1 MKFTSPPMATPRV
14 SRQPGD
20 DLDEL
25 LTAFYQAETPSPW
38 PSLEMP
44 AHVSVL
50 PSRLAFWHRIKRSHL
65 ALAASVALLIGGS
78 LLFAGKSPIYRLT
91 ATRELPDIGSKAKEP
106 AFDPDKVT
114 NKESIVVTPEGA
126 ALHLELEENRY

>member
-1 MKFTSPPMATPRV
+1 MATPRR

-25 LTAFYQAETPSPW
+25 LSAYYQAEMPSPW
-38 PSLEMP
+38 PELELP

-50 PSRLAFWHRIKRSHL
+50 PTRLVFWQRIKRSHL
-65 ALAASVALLIGGS
+65 ALAASVALLILGS
-78 LLFAGKSPIYRLT
+78 LLFARSLPLTLRSADVPTDLISPNTPEDHGKGL
-91 ATRELPDIGSKAKEP
+91 LQ
-106 AFDPDKVT
+106 FDPQKVT

>member
-1 MKFTSPPMATPRV
+1 MATPRM

-25 LTAFYQAETPSPW
+25 LSAYYQAEMPNPW
-38 PSLEMP
+38 PELNVP
-44 AHVSVL
+44 AQVSVL
-50 PSRLAFWHRIKRSHL
+50 PTRLAFWRRIRRSHL

-78 LLFAGKSPIYRLT
+78 LLFAGKAPIYRLP
-91 ATRELPDIGSKAKEP
+91 ATNELPEIGSVPKKEP
-106 AFDPDKVT
+106 VFDPEKVT

>member
-1 MKFTSPPMATPRV
+1 MATPRV

-25 LTAFYQAETPSPW
+25 LSAFFQAETPSPW
-38 PSLEMP
+38 PELEVP

-50 PSRLAFWHRIKRSHL
+50 PARLAFWQRLKRSHL
-65 ALAASVALLIGGS
+65 ALAASVALLVAGS
-78 LLFAGKSPIYRLT
+78 LLFAGKSPTSRLP
-91 ATRELPDIGSKAKEP
+91 ATPEIPEIGSRSKEP
-106 AFDPDKVT
+106 AFDPEKVT

>member
-1 MKFTSPPMATPRV
+1 MATPRV

-25 LTAFYQAETPSPW
+25 LSAYYQAEMPSPW
-38 PSLEMP
+38 PSLELP

-50 PSRLAFWHRIKRSHL
+50 PTRLVFRQRIKRSHL
-65 ALAASVALLIGGS
+65 ALAASVALLIGGT
-78 LLFAGKSPIYRLT
+78 LLFAGKSPNYRLPAT
-91 ATRELPDIGSKAKEP
+91 ADLPEIGSLPKER

>member
-1 MKFTSPPMATPRV
+1 M

-25 LTAFYQAETPSPW
+25 LSAYYQAEMPSPW
-38 PSLEMP
+38 PELNVP
-44 AHVSVL
+44 AQVSVL
-50 PSRLAFWHRIKRSHL
+50 PTRLVFWRRIKRSHL

-78 LLFAGKSPIYRLT
+78 LLFAGKSPIYRLP
-91 ATRELPDIGSKAKEP
+91 ATSELPEIGSVPKKEP
-106 AFDPDKVT
+106 AFDPEKVT

-126 ALHLELEENRY
+126 ALHLQLEENRY